1 MTKKVKITC
10 ALCRSDITC
19 NYENLYEHATSK
31 HKMGLK
37 ELYEKI
43 MEITNNGGGGEG
55 GSGEGGN
62 GGSIDYQSNA
72 QTQNNNSFGASEY
85 MPFPPAKNRYRPIL
99 PKPPGHQNQGSGKPY
114 MTITEWKNQ
123 CEFQCLECNKIF
135 RDASTAQKHV
145 FERHNLDT
153 KTYKAK
159 HGLSKMMTKEK
170 TYNCFICGQQ
180 VQWAYGSMFQHSR
193 THNMTMQ
200 EMYEKEFGFA
210 ANDQAAAMQQW
221 QRQRQQQQ
229 QQQQEG
235 ASDFP
240 EEWEGEQA
248 AEGLVYTD
256 NAEEESGGEDVQDE
270 QHYALN
276 EESDHG
282 NMMEQHGEEEEEQE
296 YEGGG
301 GGEEEQIQTTAADV
315 KNFMQLWGGL
325 LAQNESH
332 NNE

>member
-1 MTKKVKITC
+1 MTKKVKINC
-10 ALCRSDITC
+10 ALCRSDITR

-43 MEITNNGGGGEG
+43 MEIGNGGEG
-55 GSGEGGN
+55 GSDE
-62 GGSIDYQSNA
+62 IDYHSNV
-72 QTQNNNSFGASEY
+72 QNQNNNSFGANARL
-85 MPFPPAKNRYRPIL
+85 PFDPTKNRYRPGPASVKNNRL
-99 PKPPGHQNQGSGKPY
+99 PNQQDNQKPF

-123 CEFQCLECNKIF
+123 CEFQCLECDKVF

-145 FERHNLDT
+145 FERHNMDT
-153 KTYKAK
+153 KAYKAK

-170 TYNCFICGQQ
+170 TYNCFLCGQQ
-180 VQWAYGSMFQHSR
+180 IQWAYGSMFQHSR

-200 EMYEKEFGFA
+200 EMYEKEFGYAA
-210 ANDQAAAMQQW
+210 ANNHATYS
-221 QRQRQQQQ
+221 QQQQ
-229 QQQQEG
+229 QQQQQG
-235 ASDFP
+235 VSDFP
-240 EEWEGEQA
+240 DEWEGEQA

-256 NAEEESGGEDVQDE
+256 NAEESGGEEFQDDY
-270 QHYALN
+270 YALN
-276 EESDHG
+276 ESEQETL
-282 NMMEQHGEEEEEQE
+282 EQHGEEEGEGEEQ
-296 YEGGG
+296 
-301 GGEEEQIQTTAADV
+301 QIQTTAADV

>member
-10 ALCRSDITC
+10 ALCHSDITC

-43 MEITNNGGGGEG
+43 KEISNNGGDIGDG
-55 GSGEGGN
+55 
-62 GGSIDYQSNA
+62 IDYPSTVQQN
-72 QTQNNNSFGASEY
+72 QNNNSFGANEH
-85 MPFPPAKNRYRPIL
+85 MPFEPTKNRRIL
-99 PKPPGHQNQGSGKPY
+99 PKPGPASSKQNRFRPVDGFPNQDNPKPF

-123 CEFQCLECNKIF
+123 CEFQCLECDKIF

-145 FERHNLDT
+145 FERHNMDT

-170 TYNCFICGQQ
+170 TYNCFLCRQT

-200 EMYEKEFGFA
+200 EMYEKEFANA
-210 ANDQAAAMQQW
+210 ANQATASQQ
-221 QRQRQQQQ
+221 
-229 QQQQEG
+229 G
-235 ASDFP
+235 VSDFP
-240 EEWEGEQA
+240 DEWEGEQA

-256 NAEEESGGEDVQDE
+256 NAEESGGEEFRDDY
-270 QHYALN
+270 YALN
-276 EESDHG
+276 ESEQETL
-282 NMMEQHGEEEEEQE
+282 EQHGEEEGEGEEQ
-296 YEGGG
+296 
-301 GGEEEQIQTTAADV
+301 QIQTTAADV

>member
-1 MTKKVKITC
+1 MYLTTSTIPSTDEYKAKHNVTSLMTKKVKITC
-10 ALCRSDITC
+10 ALCQSDITC
-19 NYENLYEHATSK
+19 NYENLYEHASSK

-43 MEITNNGGGGEG
+43 MEVTNNGGGGG
-55 GSGEGGN
+55 GDDE
-62 GGSIDYQSNA
+62 IDYHSSVQN
-72 QTQNNNSFGASEY
+72 QNNNSFGANEY
-85 MPFPPAKNRYRPIL
+85 MPFEPPKNRYRPG
-99 PKPPGHQNQGSGKPY
+99 PASVRQNRHPNQEHNGKPF

-123 CEFQCLECNKIF
+123 CEFQCLECDKIF

-145 FERHNLDT
+145 FERHNMDT

-170 TYNCFICGQQ
+170 AYNCFLCGQQ

-200 EMYEKEFGFA
+200 EMYEKEFAHAF
-210 ANDQAAAMQQW
+210 NNQAASSS
-221 QRQRQQQQ
+221 QQQQ
-229 QQQQEG
+229 QG
-235 ASDFP
+235 VSDFP
-240 EEWEGEQA
+240 DEWEGEQA

-256 NAEEESGGEDVQDE
+256 NAEESGGEEFQEDQ
-270 QHYALN
+270 YALN
-276 EESDHG
+276 DEDQG
-282 NMMEQHGEEEEEQE
+282 TLEQHGEELEEGQD
-296 YEGGG
+296 
-301 GGEEEQIQTTAADV
+301 EQIQTTAADV